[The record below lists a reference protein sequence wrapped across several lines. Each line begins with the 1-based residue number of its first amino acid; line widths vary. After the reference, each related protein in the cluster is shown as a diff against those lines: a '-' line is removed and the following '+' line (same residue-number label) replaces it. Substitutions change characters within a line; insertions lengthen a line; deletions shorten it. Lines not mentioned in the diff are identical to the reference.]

1 MSTALLETRDLS
13 VDLSGRTIVNNV
25 HVQVV
30 PGELV
35 GLVGP
40 NGAGKSTLVR
50 LLAGLQ
56 RPTRGSIL
64 LQGQPIHR
72 IPRRERSRLIG
83 YVPQDTRIDFPLSVE
98 QVVLL
103 GRHAHRSGLVVDS
116 AHDYALAAAALERV
130 GLLHLRD
137 RAVSSLSGGERQLV
151 MLARAI
157 CSEPKLLLLDE
168 PVSALDLRHQLH
180 ALAITRDVIGDCAGG
195 IAVLH
200 DLNLA
205 ARFCDRILVMQGGMV
220 RAEGEP
226 SMVLAPSLL
235 RDAYGVGVA
244 VRPDDLIDS
253 PSVVAVRHVHPRRLA
268 VAGQGASLVRVLA
281 ALFRHGCLDV
291 TVITPAE
298 SESGR
303 LAANLGFEVV
313 APSAWSGADHDGIET
328 LVVGHPP
335 FVVRG
340 ARWRLADAPSVDEVI
355 AVLHEHA
362 RDGNEPGSPVVHP
375 GPTRLAAAGRAV
387 NHTTEV
393 ST

>member
-1 MSTALLETRDLS
+1 MSTALLETRDLG

-50 LLAGLQ
+50 LLEGLQ

-116 AHDYALAAAALERV
+116 AHDYALAAALERV

-157 CSEPKLLLLDE
+157 CGEPKLLLLDE
-168 PVSALDLRHQLH
+168 PVSALDLRHPLH
-180 ALAITRDVIGDCAGG
+180 ALAITRDVIGDGAGG

-235 RDAYGVGVA
+235 RDAYGVGEPFAPMTLSIAQASSLSAMSIRAGSRWRGRVPPSSVSLQHSSATVA
-244 VRPDDLIDS
+244 WMSRSSHPPNPNQAGSLPILAS
-253 PSVVAVRHVHPRRLA
+253 KSLHPR
-268 VAGQGASLVRVLA
+268 
-281 ALFRHGCLDV
+281 
-291 TVITPAE
+291 
-298 SESGR
+298 
-303 LAANLGFEVV
+303 
-313 APSAWSGADHDGIET
+313 
-328 LVVGHPP
+328 
-335 FVVRG
+335 
-340 ARWRLADAPSVDEVI
+340 
-355 AVLHEHA
+355 
-362 RDGNEPGSPVVHP
+362 P
-375 GPTRLAAAGRAV
+375 GPV
-387 NHTTEV
+387 PTTMA
-393 ST
+393 SKRSL

>member
-1 MSTALLETRDLS
+1 MTSPLLEARSLG
-13 VDLSGRTIVNNV
+13 VDLGGRPIVKGV
-25 HVQVV
+25 DLQVL

-50 LLAGLQ
+50 LLAGLL
-56 RPTRGSIL
+56 RPSRGNVFL
-64 LQGQPIHR
+64 EGRPVDR
-72 IPRRERSRLIG
+72 ISRRERSRIIG

-116 AHDYALAAAALERV
+116 ARDYALAAAALERV

-157 CSEPKLLLLDE
+157 CGEPRLLLLDE

-180 ALAITRDVIGDCAGG
+180 ALAITRDVIAEGAGG

-205 ARFCDRILVMQGGMV
+205 ARFCDRILVMQAGQV
-220 RAEGEP
+220 QADGEP
-226 SMVLAPSLL
+226 SAVLAPPLL

-244 VRPDDLIDS
+244 VRPDDLVQR
-253 PSVVAVRHVHPRRLA
+253 PSIVAVRHVHSRRLA
-268 VAGQGASLVRVLA
+268 VAGDGTPLVRTLA

-291 TVITPAE
+291 TAIVPPGSGAAHFAAE
-298 SESGR
+298 
-303 LAANLGFEVV
+303 LGYEVV
-313 APSAWSGADHDGIET
+313 DPAAWRDAAREGVDT

-335 FVVRG
+335 FAVPG
-340 ARWRLADAPSVDEVI
+340 ARWHLDDAPSGDEVI
-355 AVLHEHA
+355 AVLHEHIA
-362 RDGNEPGSPVVHP
+362 EGALPSEPLSHS
-375 GPTRLAAAGRAV
+375 GPPRLSAGGRSV
-387 NHTTEV
+387 NTTTEV